1 MFVSKPNFRAGTEDE
16 KRRNVIRTT
25 YEKALAEG
33 DRHVYFIDG
42 ETLFEGEW
50 RDSCTVDGVHP
61 NDLGFSRMATVIG
74 NMVGKLL

>member
-1 MFVSKPNFRAGTEDE
+1 M
-16 KRRNVIRTT
+16 
-25 YEKALAEG
+25 
-33 DRHVYFIDG
+33 YFIDG